1 MKKKGEN
8 HLKCRYSFAR
18 SLFHFVFRLNTLL
31 ILLIILVVICE
42 AEKGTRLKPGE
53 SLTIKQPTKIGIGPP
68 ITEVVE
74 DFSIMGRNEVEFRLK
89 IINSGR
95 IKAVANWSG
104 TAMNLA
110 LILNGPGMVQAYA
123 RRDGPAPL
131 NLEFE
136 VTPELLNRGSDWR
149 LRLVNF
155 RVETSA
161 KGTIT
166 ISLPAGSFIDK
177 TLPPKEPLKEPKVE
191 IQVAPKPEV
200 KIKEQKLRPEELTM
214 PSRITVL
221 SPNGGEIW
229 EPGKTYRIRWS
240 SQNVQPEVNI
250 LFKPS
255 PDSIENY
262 LIIPKVPNTG
272 SYNYTVPE
280 NQEKD
285 LNVYIVITAKQIKDD
300 NWVKD
305 SSDYYFTIKGTS
317 ATSQQEAI
325 LCYGTPF
332 ALKVEDQ
339 KYLKYGSRSYGI
351 NLVWSDEPSFEWI
364 FHSAGDGGPIRP
376 GVPVAIYNK
385 NARSYI
391 IYGERSYG
399 INLVWAGKNVD
410 PKDWKIEIESGFKN
424 RIWLKNLTLEKKKAR
439 NCYLVYGERRT
450 GINLDWGSKTA
461 LPNLTILL
469 PSQIEAQAEQ
479 DADNFGQMERALNAY
494 YGDDYAK
501 WAKTTAHNWLVRK
514 AFEYLKLKD
523 EEEKYVHYGLAFA
536 DSPFLGWPETFTP
549 GIYSHGTH
557 VNGIR
562 EDLCNRKPITPQK
575 SLEIKFHCEPPE
587 WPNLYLNVRFVLSY
601 IVGAARPIYSLD
613 QFSHYANDTE
623 IRIDGYRCSD
633 IIANGF
639 GGKGPWKIKADIYA
653 MELYKLALSF
663 WPENKRQPDPSL
675 NRLIKIEN
683 PGRIINT
690 CSWGDLG
697 FMSSMID
704 VPLVTYLGGNPFIVT
719 KEGGPTWPI
728 WVPEPDSYNPDLL
741 KVPNPPRSKRASC
754 IYLGWALHLIHD
766 LCMPYHAV
774 NKTGLRHNGW
784 EKAVDDLVAQ
794 GAFDHLPVV
803 GPEYKYSNKP
813 VYWPNFGPTV
823 YFFVIAKPE
832 EREQFYSLDQLPA
845 RLSTI
850 IRESKNAYNN
860 ISGNSPNLIQAEI
873 NAYNLGGI
881 GPFFDQDWFR
891 TKREEKR
898 EAERMALATFEYLL
912 DIALKETI
920 FMIVYHRLGMR

>member
-1 MKKKGEN
+1 MRKKGEN
-8 HLKCRYSFAR
+8 NLKFRYSFAR
-18 SLFHFVFRLNTLL
+18 SLFNLIFRSNTLL
-31 ILLIILVVICE
+31 ILLILLVVVCV
-42 AEKGTRLKPGE
+42 AQNGTWLGE
-53 SLTIKQPTKIGIGPP
+53 SLTIKRPTKIDIGPP
-68 ITEVVE
+68 ITEVIE
-74 DFSIMGRNEVEFRLK
+74 DFSIVGRNEVEFRLK

-104 TAMNLA
+104 TATNLA

-123 RRDGPAPL
+123 RRDGPSPL
-131 NLEFE
+131 TLEFE
-136 VTPELLNRGSDWR
+136 VNPELLNRGNDWR

-166 ISLPAGSFIDK
+166 ITLPAGSFIDK
-177 TLPPKEPLKEPKVE
+177 TISQKELPKEQKVE
-191 IQVAPKPEV
+191 IQLAPRPEF
-200 KIKEQKLRPEELTM
+200 KIKEQKTISEELTM
-214 PSRITVL
+214 HPRITVL

-255 PDSIENY
+255 PDSHDTY
-262 LIIPKVPNTG
+262 LIISKVPNTG
-272 SYNYTVPE
+272 SYDYTVPE
-280 NQEKD
+280 NHEKD
-285 LNVYIVITAKQIKDD
+285 INVYIIVTAKQIKGD

-317 ATSQQEAI
+317 ATSQTEDI
-325 LCYGTPF
+325 LCYGMPF

-351 NLVWSDEPSFEWI
+351 DLVWSDEPSFEWI
-364 FHSAGDGGPIRP
+364 FHSEGDSGPIRP
-376 GVPVAIYNK
+376 NVPVAIYNK
-385 NARSYI
+385 KAGSYI
-391 IYGERSYG
+391 IYGERTYG

-439 NCYLVYGERRT
+439 NCYLVYGERRM

-461 LPNLTILL
+461 LPNLNIIL
-469 PSQIEAQAEQ
+469 PNQIEAQVEQ
-479 DADNFGQMERALNAY
+479 DAENFAEMENALSAY

-501 WAKTTAHNWLVRK
+501 WAKTKAHNWLVRK
-514 AFEYLKLKD
+514 AFEYLKWKD
-523 EEEKYVHYGLAFA
+523 EEEKYVHYGIAFA

-549 GIYSHGTH
+549 EHSYGMH
-557 VNGIR
+557 VKGIR
-562 EDLCNRKPITPQK
+562 EDLCNRKPIPPQK
-575 SLEIKFHCEPPE
+575 SLEIKFHCEPPR
-587 WPNLYLNVRFVLSY
+587 WPNLWLNVRFVISY

-623 IRIDGYRCSD
+623 IRIDGYKCSD
-633 IIANGF
+633 IIAQGF
-639 GGKGPWKIKADIYA
+639 GGRGPWKIKVDIYA

-663 WPENKRQPDPSL
+663 WPENKLRPDPSL

-690 CSWGDLG
+690 CSWGDFG
-697 FMSSMID
+697 SMSSMID
-704 VPLVTYLGGNPFIVT
+704 IPLTTYLGGNPFIVT

-813 VYWPNFGPTV
+813 VYWPEFGPTLL
-823 YFFVIAKPE
+823 FFLLAKSD
-832 EREQFYSLDQLPA
+832 ERDQFYPLDQLPI
-845 RLSTI
+845 RLSKI
-850 IRESKNAYNN
+850 IQESKYAYNN
-860 ISGNSPNLIQAEI
+860 ISGDSPNLIQAEI
-873 NAYNLGGI
+873 NAHNLGGF

-891 TKREEKR
+891 RKREEKR
-898 EAERMALATFEYLL
+898 EAERRALDTFEYLL

-920 FMIVYHRLGMR
+920 LMIAYHHLVGR